1 VQERESGRGAATRYH
16 GPVSV
21 NLARPVGSVLVAVAT
36 IVTIVA
42 VAVLVFFNPI
52 WVGFEQG
59 RTGVEQLTGF
69 TTEEVRTVTGQIL
82 AEMVVGPGT
91 FEMTVQGHPV
101 FDEKERAHLADVR
114 TVFIGLAIMTLVSIA
129 ILAVA
134 SRARPP
140 RRWLW
145 IGVAAGSATLAMA
158 VVVLGVVFGLFFD
171 TAFEVFHRLL
181 FGAGSYDFDPATE
194 RLVQLFPE
202 QFWFETSLV
211 LAIVL
216 IVLSVIVIAISVPRI
231 DPAEPVAAAAP
242 PAKPQVAP

>member
-1 VQERESGRGAATRYH
+1 MATRYH

-21 NLARPVGSVLVAVAT
+21 NLARPIGSVLVAVAT

-59 RTGVEQLTGF
+59 RTGVEQFTGY
-69 TTEEVRTVTGQIL
+69 TTAEVRAVTGQIL

-91 FEMTVQGHPV
+91 FEMSVQGQPV

-114 TVFIGLAIMTLVSIA
+114 TVFIGLAVLTLLSIVVL
-129 ILAVA
+129 IVA
-134 SRARPP
+134 SRAPPP

-158 VVVLGVVFGLFFD
+158 VVVLGVFFGLFFD
-171 TAFEVFHRLL
+171 TAFDVFHRLF

-202 QFWFETSLV
+202 EFWFETSLA
-211 LAIVL
+211 LAVVL
-216 IVLSVIVIAISVPRI
+216 IVLAVIVIAISVPRI
-231 DPAEPVAAAAP
+231 DAPEPVVAAAP
-242 PAKPQVAP
+242 PAEPQVAP